1 MNKSRCKISMNELL
15 DSLSSKFKRNVNE
28 SKFFEKKHW
37 EKINIDIF
45 IEESFLINPLT
56 TDNAIYLTR

>member
-1 MNKSRCKISMNELL
+1 MNELL